1 MTMLLS
7 DEWWGLAACRDAE
20 PEVFFP
26 ISATT
31 ASRDTVQRAK
41 AVCTSC
47 PVQSQCLRYALRHRQ
62 EQGIWGGLTEDERRL
77 LSLAAGAKRASGNPV
92 RRAAGPS
99 RRSLAKTQN
108 HGADQPKHLP
118 HV

>member
-77 LSLAAGAKRASGNPV
+77 LSRRLARNERAATRSAALRARAGAR
-92 RRAAGPS
+92 
-99 RRSLAKTQN
+99 
-108 HGADQPKHLP
+108 
-118 HV
+118 

>member
-1 MTMLLS
+1 MTVLLS
-7 DEWWGLAACRDAE
+7 DEWWDLAACRDAE

-26 ISATT
+26 ISATA

-41 AVCTSC
+41 AVCSSC

-77 LSLAAGAKRASGNPV
+77 LSRRLARNERAATRSDALRTRAGAR
-92 RRAAGPS
+92 
-99 RRSLAKTQN
+99 
-108 HGADQPKHLP
+108 
-118 HV
+118 

>member
-1 MTMLLS
+1 MTVLLS

-26 ISATT
+26 ISATA

-41 AVCTSC
+41 AVCSSC
-47 PVQSQCLRYALRHRQ
+47 PVQSQCLSYALRHRQ

-77 LSLAAGAKRASGNPV
+77 LSRRLARNERAATRSAALATRAGAR
-92 RRAAGPS
+92 
-99 RRSLAKTQN
+99 
-108 HGADQPKHLP
+108 
-118 HV
+118 

>member
-1 MTMLLS
+1 MTVLLS

-41 AVCTSC
+41 AVCSSC
-47 PVQSQCLRYALRHRQ
+47 PVQSQCLSYALRHRQ

-77 LSLAAGAKRASGNPV
+77 LSRRLARNE
-92 RRAAGPS
+92 RAAT
-99 RRSLAKTQN
+99 RSAALRAR
-108 HGADQPKHLP
+108 ADAR
-118 HV
+118 

>member
-1 MTMLLS
+1 MTVLAS

-26 ISATT
+26 ISATA

-41 AVCTSC
+41 AVCSSC

-77 LSLAAGAKRASGNPV
+77 LSRRLARNE
-92 RRAAGPS
+92 RAAT
-99 RRSLAKTQN
+99 RSAALRGRAGTR
-108 HGADQPKHLP
+108 
-118 HV
+118 